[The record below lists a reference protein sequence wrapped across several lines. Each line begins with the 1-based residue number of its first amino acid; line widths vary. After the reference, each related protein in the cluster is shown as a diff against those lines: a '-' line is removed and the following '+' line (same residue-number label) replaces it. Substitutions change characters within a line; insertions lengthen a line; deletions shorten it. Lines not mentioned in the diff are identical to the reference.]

1 MPPGFS
7 AADFYYLLPELIVT
21 VGAIVVLAL
30 DVLLPRRPVA
40 DADAIP
46 AADRILMWLS
56 MVTVLAAG
64 VALIPAWGHN
74 LTIAR
79 GLLAVDGFAL
89 FFKLIFLGS
98 AAVTILMSAR
108 YLRFENTKPGE
119 YYFLILCATLGMMFV
134 AAGIDLI
141 TIFIGLET
149 MAISFY
155 VLAGYIR
162 PNRRSNEAAIK
173 YFVLGAFSLGIL
185 LYGMSIL
192 YGLTGTTHLRGMT
205 NALAA
210 NGGPML
216 LLGVTLLV
224 AGLGFKIAAVPFH
237 MWAPDVYEGAPTPIT
252 AFLSV
257 GSKAASFAMLMR
269 IFIEGLAAFRVDGL
283 GVLLGQPFGWRAFFY
298 ALSVLTMTVGNVAA
312 LTQGNIKR
320 MLAYSS
326 IAHAGYIL
334 IGVVAGPP
342 RGIEA
347 ALVYLAVYAFMQL
360 GAFAVVVMLRRK
372 DVIGD
377 ELKDLTGLSATHPG
391 AAVAMLIFMLSLG
404 GIPPTAGFMGK
415 LWLFGA
421 AIESGYIGLAVIG
434 VINSALSLYYY
445 VRVVVFMW
453 IAEGSTGPVVKI
465 SGAIAAVLIVTVA
478 GTLIFGIYPRA
489 LFDFA
494 RISAASLGAA
504 PLVGLR

>member
-21 VGAIVVLAL
+21 AGAIVVLIL
-30 DVLLPRRPVA
+30 DVLLPRRTERE
-40 DADAIP
+40 ADAIP
-46 AADRILMWLS
+46 AADRVLMWLS
-56 MVTVLAAG
+56 MATVLAAA
-64 VALIPAWGHN
+64 VALMPAWGHN

-79 GLLAVDGFAL
+79 GLVAVDGFAL

-98 AAVTILMSAR
+98 AAITILMSAR

-119 YYFLILCATLGMMFV
+119 YYFLVLCATLGMMFV

-210 NGGPML
+210 NAGPML

-283 GVLLGQPFGWRAFFY
+283 GVMLGQPFGWRAFFY
-298 ALSVLTMTVGNVAA
+298 ALSVLTMTVGNVGA

-377 ELKDLTGLSATHPG
+377 ELKDLTGLYATHPG

-453 IAEGSTGPVVKI
+453 IAEGSPGPVVKI
-465 SGAIAAVLIVTVA
+465 SGAITAILIVTVG
-478 GTLIFGIYPRA
+478 GTLVFGLYPGA
-489 LFDFA
+489 LFDLA
-494 RISAASLGAA
+494 RVSAASLGAA